1 MAPSCGASLDANQP
15 ASGFAAEI
23 HTFSSTQPSLAGR
36 NFVGGCHATEF
47 RPHLILAPGSL
58 LGYALQVKL
67 GGEAGA
73 H

>member
-1 MAPSCGASLDANQP
+1 MQINPLRGLQLKFIP
-15 ASGFAAEI
+15 FPV
-23 HTFSSTQPSLAGR
+23 HSLAGR

-58 LGYALQVKL
+58 LGYPLQVKL